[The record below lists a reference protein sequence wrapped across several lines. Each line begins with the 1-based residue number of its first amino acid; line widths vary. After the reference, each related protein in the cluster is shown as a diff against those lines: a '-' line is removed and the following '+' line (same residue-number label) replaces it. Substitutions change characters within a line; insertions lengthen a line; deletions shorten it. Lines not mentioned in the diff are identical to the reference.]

1 MERLAGRPLD
11 IDVVVF
17 DILGTMV
24 DEPSGI
30 RRGLRTLLP
39 DVDDART
46 SELLELWQRHVDEQQ
61 QEVLAGR
68 RPYADSTVI
77 DLEAATR
84 VAAEAGISDPD
95 AVSELA
101 AAGQRLPP
109 WPDSV
114 QGLDRI
120 ASHFPVVG
128 LSNASRSA
136 LTRISAHAGLRWHQ
150 VLSAEAAH
158 TYKPHP
164 DVYRLA
170 IANAGCAPDRLL
182 MVAAHAWDLR
192 GAQAV
197 GMRTAYVGR
206 PVGDPPGAEDSFDLY
221 TDGLDGL
228 AKGLDAT

>member
-1 MERLAGRPLD
+1 VTD

-30 RRGLRTLLP
+30 DRGLRAVLP
-39 DVDDART
+39 DVDDARA
-46 SELLELWQRHVDEQQ
+46 SELARLWQRYVDEQQ

-68 RPYADSTVI
+68 RPYASSSVI
-77 DLEAATR
+77 DLEAADR
-84 VAAEAGISDPD
+84 VAAEAGLSDPD
-95 AVSELA
+95 AVRSLA
-101 AAGQRLPP
+101 ASGLRLDP

-114 QGLDRI
+114 AGLDRI
-120 ASHFPVVG
+120 AARFRVVG

-136 LTRISAHAGLRWHQ
+136 LTRINAHAGLRWHLA
-150 VLSAEAAH
+150 LSAEEAQS
-158 TYKPHP
+158 YKPHP

-170 IANAGCAPDRLL
+170 ITDAGCPPDRLL

-197 GMRTAYVGR
+197 GMRTAYVER
-206 PVGDPPGAEDSFDLY
+206 PGGDPPTAADSFDLHAR
-221 TDGLDGL
+221 GLDHL
-228 AKGLDAT
+228 ATLLDAR